1 MRGEEIPFY
10 QKVVEIGGTMA
21 ETEDLDDI
29 EENLSADDEM
39 LPADGEGYQEA
50 VSADLEDE
58 ESENVTSAAHLDEQ
72 LEEDAGVTEALQAW
86 SEGGHV
92 EEELDDIDEVAPIQF
107 AQLDDRPVMQKERSD
122 RLHNVEVEIT
132 VELGRSEMTV
142 KELVNLKEQDFIELN
157 KLAGEAFT
165 ILINKRPFA
174 EGEIVVVPDIMAV
187 RITRLME
194 YARESGE
201 GN

>member
-174 EGEIVVVPDIMAV
+174 EGEIVVVTDIMAV

>member
-174 EGEIVVVPDIMAV
+174 EGGIVVVTDIMAV

>member
-1 MRGEEIPFY
+1 
-10 QKVVEIGGTMA
+10 MA
-21 ETEDLDDI
+21 ETEDLDGI

-72 LEEDAGVTEALQAW
+72 LEEDTGVTEALQAW

-142 KELVNLKEQDFIELN
+142 RDLVNLKEQDFIELN

-174 EGEIVVVPDIMAV
+174 EGEIVVVSDIMAV

>member
-1 MRGEEIPFY
+1 M
-10 QKVVEIGGTMA
+10 
-21 ETEDLDDI
+21 
-29 EENLSADDEM
+29 
-39 LPADGEGYQEA
+39 
-50 VSADLEDE
+50 
-58 ESENVTSAAHLDEQ
+58 
-72 LEEDAGVTEALQAW
+72 
-86 SEGGHV
+86 
-92 EEELDDIDEVAPIQF
+92 APIQF

-142 KELVNLKEQDFIELN
+142 RDLVNLKEQDFIELN

-174 EGEIVVVPDIMAV
+174 EGEIVVVTDIMAV

>member
-21 ETEDLDDI
+21 ETEDLDGI

-86 SEGGHV
+86 SEGG
-92 EEELDDIDEVAPIQF
+92 LC
-107 AQLDDRPVMQKERSD
+107 RGG
-122 RLHNVEVEIT
+122 T
-132 VELGRSEMTV
+132 G
-142 KELVNLKEQDFIELN
+142 
-157 KLAGEAFT
+157 
-165 ILINKRPFA
+165 
-174 EGEIVVVPDIMAV
+174 
-187 RITRLME
+187 
-194 YARESGE
+194 
-201 GN
+201 